1 MIDLLLDLV
10 PLAVF
15 IAALAVAF
23 LAIRLQRHLGNGPY
37 SAGPLEVQKPDPPGQ
52 EATPWELKAID
63 DQLTLLER
71 PSGVVRRYDLTNTIN
86 RLSTA
91 AGLHGPGHE
100 LPITAT
106 SADLYAAV
114 SRIEQRLDLPPLE
127 EYRHR

>member
-15 IAALAVAF
+15 VAALGVAF
-23 LAIRLQRHLGNGPY
+23 LAFRLQRHLGSGPY
-37 SAGPLEVQKPDPPGQ
+37 SAGPIDVQQPEPPGQ

-63 DQLTLLER
+63 DQLSLLEHS
-71 PSGVVRRYDLTNTIN
+71 SGVVRRYDLTNTIN

-91 AGLHGPGHE
+91 AGLTGTAYE

-127 EYRHR
+127 EDRRR